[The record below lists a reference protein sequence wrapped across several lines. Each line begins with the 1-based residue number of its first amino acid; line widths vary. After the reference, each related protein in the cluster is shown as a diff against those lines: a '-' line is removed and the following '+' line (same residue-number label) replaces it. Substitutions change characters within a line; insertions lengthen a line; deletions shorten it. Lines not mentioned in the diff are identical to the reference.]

1 MRGAG
6 HALGAWLVVLLCV
19 PQTVDARRHHGESSK
34 RAHKKSDRKRDKK
47 GDISGSS
54 AVAGQSAANSADTV
68 RKPRAVALLLE
79 AKAALEAG
87 DLDGAHKKADAAYR
101 KQASAQGLFVLGQV
115 AQAQGRVVEA
125 HDLFRRYLADPS
137 ASSDAVLRAEA
148 QRQAGLSLPQAGDLY
163 IAGDKD
169 ALVYVNDRL
178 LGSLPLLLPLRVAAG
193 NLSVTLQSGGR
204 SSKGTVEVPAGQAR
218 EMRFDE
224 LTGAVLVSVPPT
236 VVLVEERSGKLS
248 SEAALVEALEKGSQL
263 VGYSLAA
270 SERKLGFCESLSADC
285 LLDLAKQRA
294 ANYAL
299 GVREVPSSSGV
310 STGKELQLQ
319 LWDVQVGD
327 LAAQETVRCSSYR
340 NESDLAAVTEQV
352 ATVLRRGRARPRG
365 MLSVSSIPSEAQL
378 ALSGRFVGKTP
389 WKGSVFVG
397 PQQVELWAHGFE
409 RQQLSTTVQ
418 PGQTAMLSTLL
429 SPELL
434 NEPLPYGERRSVA
447 ALGARPLWRVAT
459 GAAMIGVG
467 MLLTGIG
474 GSALAANGTCVPPLQ
489 PPALV
494 CRETIQSGPLGGSL
508 LGIGLGLSIG
518 GVVMVAIPPR
528 GSSSP

>member
-1 MRGAG
+1 ML
-6 HALGAWLVVLLCV
+6 ALLLMV
-19 PQTVDARRHHGESSK
+19 PQSVDARRHRGESSK
-34 RAHKKSDRKRDKK
+34 RSHKKKAKTGDTSVSVSDDAQ
-47 GDISGSS
+47 SGRPD
-54 AVAGQSAANSADTV
+54 AV
-68 RKPRAVALLLE
+68 RKPKAVALLDE
-79 AKAALEAG
+79 AKAALSAG
-87 DLDGAHKKADAAYR
+87 DLDGAHKKAEAAYR
-101 KQASAQGLFVLGQV
+101 KQASAEALFVLGQV

-137 ASSDAVLRAEA
+137 ASSDAAQRSEA
-148 QRQAGLSLPQAGDLY
+148 QRHASLTLPQAGDLY

-169 ALVYVNDRL
+169 TLVFVNDRL

-193 NLSVTLQSGGR
+193 VLSVTLQSGGR
-204 SSKGTVEVPAGQAR
+204 ASRGKVEVPAGQAR

-236 VVLVEERSGKLS
+236 VVLVQERAGRLSGEL
-248 SEAALVEALEKGSQL
+248 ALVEALEKGSQL
-263 VGYSLAA
+263 VGYSLAT
-270 SERKLGFCESLSADC
+270 SDRKLGSCDSLSADC
-285 LLDLAKQRA
+285 LLELARQRS

-299 GVREVPSSSGV
+299 GVREVPASSGV
-310 STGKELQLQ
+310 ATEKELQLQ

-340 NESDLAAVTEQV
+340 EERELAAVTEQV
-352 ATVLRRGRARPRG
+352 ASVLRRGRARPRG
-365 MLSVSSIPSEAQL
+365 TLSVSSIPSEAQL
-378 ALSGRFVGKTP
+378 ALSGRLVGKTP

-397 PQQVELWAHGFE
+397 TQQIELWAHGFE
-409 RQQLSTTVQ
+409 RQQLSTTVT
-418 PGQTAMLSTLL
+418 PGQTAVLSALL

-434 NEPLPYGERRSVA
+434 NEPLPYGERRAVPM
-447 ALGARPLWRVAT
+447 LGARPVWRVAT
-459 GAAMIGVG
+459 GAAMVGVG

-494 CRETIQSGPLGGSL
+494 CRETIQSAPLGGSL

-528 GSSSP
+528 GASSP